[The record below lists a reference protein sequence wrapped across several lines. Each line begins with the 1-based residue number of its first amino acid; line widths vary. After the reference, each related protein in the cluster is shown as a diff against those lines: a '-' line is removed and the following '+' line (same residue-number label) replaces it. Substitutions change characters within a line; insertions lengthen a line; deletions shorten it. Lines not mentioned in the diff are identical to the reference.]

1 MKYVIDL
8 SELFRHDV
16 LVVITMMI
24 FATGRNS
31 SYYVLLQEAA
41 EAEAHREIDH
51 PLTALICF
59 LEIFSEI
66 DWTASR
72 VSATGV
78 LPSLAASGSR
88 PFDFAPAQQGLG
100 DGSTGGGGGSI
111 LAQLEFI
118 LDDHRRFYADNF
130 EAAEPSMQQEDMNG
144 EFWDSYILPAPQP
157 RQGHRNAPVSAPK
170 AKLSRPVEG
179 ELAIAVMDPFSR
191 GRNLCSSCPS
201 SFRREGVLQHLQT
214 VFYRGLLELSAVV
227 DTPLKGAEGAA
238 AAAAAGAG
246 AAQDLLGAPEK
257 KLLRNERDIL
267 STVFPWTYSLLR
279 SRREETPPAG
289 AASNLAA
296 VFRAV
301 CFNAPSLG
309 SGAGHPSDGPARFR
323 EAMLNVESVISRALQ
338 ISSKKVRFLCLIS
351 SSVLALTIAWYV
363 LVDDGGLHH
372 QPSGADH
379 SSPGHH
385 PDRRDWQADAAD
397 HSESR

>member
-1 MKYVIDL
+1 MERFNNVVGQENLFKRSLVLIKLWIFNESKRLSYLGERNNYTSSVYLLFLTRHYHVYGIDL

-24 FATGRNS
+24 FATGRKS

-41 EAEAHREIDH
+41 EADAQKEIDH

-78 LPSLAASGSR
+78 LPSSATSGSR
-88 PFDFAPAQQGLG
+88 PFDFAPSQQGLG
-100 DGSTGGGGGSI
+100 DGSSGGIGGVSGGAGSI

-118 LDDHRRFYADNF
+118 LDDHRRFFADNF

-157 RQGHRNAPVSAPK
+157 RLGHRNAPVAPPK
-170 AKLSRPVEG
+170 AKLARPVEG
-179 ELAIAVMDPFSR
+179 ELAIFVVDPFSR

-214 VFYRGLLELSAVV
+214 VFYRGLMELSALV
-227 DTPLKGAEGAA
+227 DTPLKSPEGAA
-238 AAAAAGAG
+238 AAAV

-279 SRREETPPAG
+279 SRREELP
-289 AASNLAA
+289 SCCNLASS
-296 VFRAV
+296 FRAV
-301 CFNAPSLG
+301 CFNAPSLS
-309 SGAGHPSDGPARFR
+309 SGGAHPSDISARFR
-323 EAMLNVESVISRALQ
+323 EAMLNVENMISLALQ
-338 ISSKKVRFLCLIS
+338 ISSKKVTYL
-351 SSVLALTIAWYV
+351 
-363 LVDDGGLHH
+363 
-372 QPSGADH
+372 
-379 SSPGHH
+379 
-385 PDRRDWQADAAD
+385 
-397 HSESR
+397 

>member
-1 MKYVIDL
+1 MKHGIDL

-100 DGSTGGGGGSI
+100 DGSIGGGGSGGSGGSI

-118 LDDHRRFYADNF
+118 LDDHRRFFVDNF
-130 EAAEPSMQQEDMNG
+130 EAAEPSVQQEDMNG

-157 RQGHRNAPVSAPK
+157 RQGHRNAPASAPK

-238 AAAAAGAG
+238 ATAAAAGAGAGAG

-323 EAMLNVESVISRALQ
+323 EAMLNVESMISQALQ
-338 ISSKKVRFLCLIS
+338 ISSKKVRCLCFNS
-351 SSVLALTIAWYV
+351 SSKLALTIVWLV
-363 LVDDGGLHH
+363 L
-372 QPSGADH
+372 
-379 SSPGHH
+379 
-385 PDRRDWQADAAD
+385 
-397 HSESR
+397 

>member
-1 MKYVIDL
+1 MKDL

-24 FATGRNS
+24 FATGLKS

-41 EAEAHREIDH
+41 EAEAQREIDH

-78 LPSLAASGSR
+78 LPSSATPGSR
-88 PFDFAPAQQGLG
+88 PFDFAPSQQGLG
-100 DGSTGGGGGSI
+100 DGGGIAGGGAGAGSI

-118 LDDHRRFYADNF
+118 LDDHRRFFADNF
-130 EAAEPSMQQEDMNG
+130 EAAEPSMPQEDMNG

-157 RQGHRNAPVSAPK
+157 RQGHRNAPIPPPK
-170 AKLSRPVEG
+170 AKQSRPVEG
-179 ELAIAVMDPFSR
+179 ELAITVMDPFSR

-227 DTPLKGAEGAA
+227 DPPLKGTEGAA
-238 AAAAAGAG
+238 AAAVV
-246 AAQDLLGAPEK
+246 AQDLLGAPEK
-257 KLLRNERDIL
+257 KMLRNERDIL

-279 SRREETPPAG
+279 SRKEEKSPLG
-289 AASNLAA
+289 ACSNLASS
-296 VFRAV
+296 FRAV
-301 CFNAPSLG
+301 CFNAPSLS
-309 SGAGHPSDGPARFR
+309 SGGLHSSDISARFR
-323 EAMLNVESVISRALQ
+323 EAMLNVESVISRALH
-338 ISSKKVRFLCLIS
+338 ISSKKVRAILLTTLAPLITTMFL
-351 SSVLALTIAWYV
+351 
-363 LVDDGGLHH
+363 
-372 QPSGADH
+372 
-379 SSPGHH
+379 
-385 PDRRDWQADAAD
+385 R
-397 HSESR
+397 